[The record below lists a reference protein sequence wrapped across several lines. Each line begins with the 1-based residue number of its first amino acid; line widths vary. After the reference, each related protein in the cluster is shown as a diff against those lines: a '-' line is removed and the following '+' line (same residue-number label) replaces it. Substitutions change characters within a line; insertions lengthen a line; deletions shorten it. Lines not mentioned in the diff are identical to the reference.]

1 MLKYSCFPATA
12 LEAHFLPFLK
22 NPFHQV
28 TLSSH
33 LISAFYL
40 DSLCSGH
47 RATETVHTTATLS
60 QSDLMLGILT
70 SKKCTWSTSTTCA
83 LSTGVIMGLKST
95 LRGTSFICLSSWAS
109 AVHMSSCLAVTY
121 ETQLQV
127 VSSYQSHW
135 WALPYLYHQNLQWY
149 SYLGCRYTDPVIP
162 ASWAWNLR

>member
-1 MLKYSCFPATA
+1 MIHFMLKYSCFPATA

-28 TLSSH
+28 TLPFH
-33 LISAFYL
+33 LISAFYM

-60 QSDLMLGILT
+60 QSYLKFGIQT
-70 SKKCTWSTSTTCA
+70 SMKYTWFLFTTCA
-83 LSTGVIMGLKST
+83 LSTGVITGLKST

-121 ETQLQV
+121 ERLNPGPINQLRSPHHKFLV
-127 VSSYQSHW
+127 WLVPPKS
-135 WALPYLYHQNLQWY
+135 A
-149 SYLGCRYTDPVIP
+149 
-162 ASWAWNLR
+162 